1 MTAGRSPVR
10 TAAAELVAASF
21 VVLFQE
27 LAVIRWAGVQ
37 VRALAYFPN
46 LILLSAFLG
55 LGLGSLRA
63 KGRSLLWAWPPSLV
77 ALVAAIVALSRVV
90 FTQSST
96 AEHLWLL
103 YYDLDRNA
111 PVVNDVR
118 LPIVAVFVLSAACFV
133 PLGQF
138 VAARLD
144 LFRERSS
151 AIWGYAWDV
160 VGSSLGVVAFA
171 VASFWGT
178 FPVVWF
184 AVLLVAGVALVLL
197 PRRLLIGYAACAVL
211 VLLAVAGGERADAY
225 SPYYSLRA
233 EGAPEGSRFTGGGFL
248 LLANGSLHQ
257 VAFGVRDI
265 DPETIPGEP
274 LVRSG
279 YRIPYRA
286 LGRAPGAVLVL
297 GAGTGNDVAV
307 ALDSGAERVDAVE
320 IDPKILDIG
329 RERHPNRPYAS
340 PRVRVFNTDA
350 RSYLNGTAD
359 RYDLIVF
366 ATLDSMTR
374 LSALSSVR
382 LDNFVYTQE
391 SLAAA
396 RERLNPGGGV
406 AMYFAVNTPYID
418 ARLHSLHERVFG
430 RPPAVVR
437 DHHKLFNR
445 ILLSGPAF
453 DHLERAGAEGRA
465 NDAGTEIPTDDWPYL
480 YLARRA
486 VSGFYWSLI
495 GIFAALA
502 VAGVAVASRGPG
514 RGILGVG
521 SFDAPMFLFGL
532 AFLLLESRAVT
543 DMNLVWGATWLTSGV
558 VFGSILATILLAT
571 LATGI
576 RPLPL
581 RVAATGLFGTLVLSW
596 LLPVRH
602 LLTLEVPLRLVLSA
616 LFVGGPVFFAASS
629 FAVLFGKHPRAA
641 DAFGWNVLGAV
652 AGGLLEFLGMVIGLR
667 ALALVALGAY
677 ACAFL
682 FQKVGSESTR
692 EGGKEAGYHK

>member
-1 MTAGRSPVR
+1 VTGGRPSLR
-10 TAAAELVAASF
+10 IAAAELVAASF

-27 LAVIRWAGVQ
+27 LAIIRWAAVQ

-63 KGRSLLWAWPPSLV
+63 KRRSLLWAWPVGLV
-77 ALVAAIVALSRVV
+77 ALVAAVAALSRVV
-90 FTQSST
+90 FTQSSG

-103 YYDLDRNA
+103 YYDLDRSA

-118 LPIVAVFVLSAACFV
+118 IPIVAVFVLSAACFV

-144 LFRERSS
+144 LFRERSG
-151 AIWGYAWDV
+151 AVWGYAWDV
-160 VGSSLGVVAFA
+160 VGSILGVVAFA
-171 VASFWGT
+171 VLSFSGA
-178 FPVVWF
+178 FPAIWF
-184 AVLLVAGVALVLL
+184 AILMAAGVALVF
-197 PRRLLIGYAACAVL
+197 PARRVRIVYVACAVL
-211 VLLAVAGGERADAY
+211 ILVAVARGERADTY
-225 SPYYSLRA
+225 SPYYSLRT
-233 EGAPEGSRFTGGGFL
+233 EGAPEGSGLTGGGFM

-257 VAFGVRDI
+257 VAFGVRDQ

-274 LVRSG
+274 LIRSG

-286 LGRAPGAVLVL
+286 LARPRGAVLVL

-307 ALDSGAERVDAVE
+307 ALDLGAERVDAVE
-320 IDPKILDIG
+320 IDPRILEMG
-329 RERHPNRPYAS
+329 KEKHPNRPYAS

-382 LDNFVYTQE
+382 LDNFVYTRE

-418 ARLHSLHERVFG
+418 ARLHALHESVFG
-430 RPPAVVR
+430 RPPVVVR

-453 DHLERAGAEGRA
+453 DHLDRTGTARAGV
-465 NDAGTEIPTDDWPYL
+465 EIPTDDWPYL

-502 VAGVAVASRGPG
+502 VAGVAIASLGLG
-514 RGILGVG
+514 RGIFEVG

-532 AFLLLESRAVT
+532 AFLLLETRAVT

-558 VFGSILATILLAT
+558 VFGSILVTILLAT
-571 LATGI
+571 LVTGF

-581 RVAATGLFGTLVLSW
+581 RVAATCLFATLVLSW

-602 LLTLEVPLRLVLSA
+602 LLTLDVPVRLVLSV
-616 LFVGGPVFFAASS
+616 LFVGGPVFFAASC
-629 FAVLFGKHPRAA
+629 FAVLFGKRPRAA
-641 DAFGWNVLGAV
+641 DAFAWNVLGAV

-667 ALALVALGAY
+667 ALGLVALGAY

-682 FQKVGSESTR
+682 FQSAADPPPGRKRRGFR
-692 EGGKEAGYHK
+692 